1 MCGEGAGRS
10 ERQLALCHTLYDV
23 MFSIGKLCEDGR
35 IASITAAFKKGKKEG
50 LHNPRPVPL
59 LFHPGEV
66 ME

>member
-1 MCGEGAGRS
+1 MAKE
-10 ERQLALCHTLYDV
+10 LAEVSASWLCVTFFM

-50 LHNPRPVPL
+50 LHNPRPVCL

-66 ME
+66 VE